1 MADAATLGSRLSAA
15 RAVTISQKTGNAPA
29 ATAASTPSASD
40 TSSSD
45 STPTEA
51 TTSSTPAVDSVIG
64 DKGGEKKADEGK
76 TSDDGDN
83 KPKTP
88 EELTKAFTSLDK
100 REKKFKTK
108 RREWEADVK
117 KKDEEFAKA
126 RQEIIS
132 EHGKVTAL
140 QRSVEQKHA
149 WVVKGQQAWD
159 NSDPVEFAR
168 AIEKMAK
175 GASLAAITRWLAGA
189 AEKPAAAQAQPD
201 PEREAFAREKAE
213 WERQRAA
220 EAAKGDDSKKQREQ
234 AKQREEAKGRLAQ
247 AFANHP
253 FLVNPDDPKKPDPD
267 ALNDAF
273 EAVAKAMKHRKPGET
288 AKVVAKRTLDELH
301 ARELR
306 RLKKLGIDPKP
317 AAASSKTGEPPK
329 KQETNG
335 KTGERLAEPPP
346 TSKNGKAPSLDDTRA
361 ARIAAAKR
369 MSEMQRRGVS

>member
-1 MADAATLGSRLSAA
+1 MADASTLDSRLSAA
-15 RAVTISQKTGNAPA
+15 RAVTAAQKTGNTPTPAPSTPA
-29 ATAASTPSASD
+29 ATSEASSTDSTATETASTTPTVDAITGGSEEKKPETDKASD
-40 TSSSD
+40 
-45 STPTEA
+45 E
-51 TTSSTPAVDSVIG
+51 
-64 DKGGEKKADEGK
+64 
-76 TSDDGDN
+76 GDN

-126 RQEIIS
+126 KQELIS
-132 EHGKVTAL
+132 EHSRITAL

-159 NSDPVEFAR
+159 NSDPVEFAK

-175 GASLAAITRWLAGA
+175 GASLAAVTRWLAGA
-189 AEKPAAAQAQPD
+189 AEKPAAAQTGPD
-201 PEREAFAREKAE
+201 PEREAFLREKAE
-213 WERQRAA
+213 WERQKAA

-247 AFANHP
+247 AFAKHP
-253 FLVNPDDPKKPDPD
+253 FLVNPDDPKNPDPD
-267 ALNDAF
+267 ALADAF
-273 EAVAKAMKHRKPGET
+273 EAVTKAMKHRRPGET
-288 AKVVAKRTLDELH
+288 AKIVAKRTLDELH

-317 AAASSKTGEPPK
+317 AAPAATKPNGQTK
-329 KQETNG
+329 KLETNG
-335 KTGERLAEPPP
+335 KTAERLAEPPP

>member
-1 MADAATLGSRLSAA
+1 VSDASTLGARLSAA
-15 RAVTISQKTGNAPA
+15 RAVTTSQKTGNAPA
-29 ATAASTPSASD
+29 ASSTPAATSEASS
-40 TSSSD
+40 TD
-45 STPTEA
+45 STSTEA
-51 TTSSTPAVDSVIG
+51 TTSSTPTVDSVIG
-64 DKGGEKKADEGK
+64 DKVDAK
-76 TSDDGDN
+76 TEDKSSDDGDN

-108 RREWEADVK
+108 RREWEASVK
-117 KKDEEFAKA
+117 EKDAEFAKA
-126 RQEIIS
+126 KQELIS
-132 EHGKVTAL
+132 EHSRITAL
-140 QRSVEQKHA
+140 QRSVQEKHA

-159 NSDPVEFAR
+159 NSDPVEFAK

-189 AEKPAAAQAQPD
+189 AEKPAAAQSQPD

-247 AFANHP
+247 AFAKHA
-253 FLVNPDDPKKPDPD
+253 FLVNPDDPKNADPD

-273 EAVAKAMKHRKPGET
+273 EAVAKAMKHRRPGET

-306 RLKKLGIDPKP
+306 RLRKLGVEPKAP
-317 AAASSKTGEPPK
+317 SASSKPGTQAK
-329 KQETNG
+329 KTETNG
-335 KTGERLAEPPP
+335 KPGERLAEPPP

-361 ARIAAAKR
+361 ARIAAARR
-369 MSEMQRRGVS
+369 MSEQQRRGVV

>member
-1 MADAATLGSRLSAA
+1 MADPATLDSRLSAA
-15 RAVTISQKTGNAPA
+15 RAVTTSQKTGNAPA
-29 ATAASTPSASD
+29 ATASTPTTDKA
-40 TSSSD
+40 SD
-45 STPTEA
+45 STPA
-51 TTSSTPAVDSVIG
+51 DSASTTPTVDAITGSE
-64 DKGGEKKADEGK
+64 DKKPDTDK

-100 REKKFKTK
+100 REKKFKAK
-108 RREWEADVK
+108 RREWEASVK
-117 KKDEEFAKA
+117 EKDAEFAKA
-126 RQEIIS
+126 KQELIG
-132 EHGKVTAL
+132 EHARITAL

-159 NSDPVEFAR
+159 NSDPVEFAK

-175 GASLAAITRWLAGA
+175 GASLAAVTRWLAGA

-201 PEREAFAREKAE
+201 PEREAFQREKAE

-234 AKQREEAKGRLAQ
+234 AKQREEAKGRIAQ
-247 AFANHP
+247 AFAKHP
-253 FLVNPDDPKKPDPD
+253 FLVNPDDPKAPDPD

-306 RLKKLGIDPKP
+306 RLKKLGLEPKAP
-317 AAASSKTGEPPK
+317 AAASGKPGEPK
-329 KQETNG
+329 KTETNG
-335 KTGERLAEPPP
+335 KPAERLAEPPP

-369 MSEMQRRGVS
+369 MSEQQRRGVV